1 MTTLKFGGFGTE
13 LAVLTETL
21 SYHVGWKTGLRSKA
35 QIFPK
40 FYPCSHFEKG
50 DKIHDMKVY
59 IQYIEQREKYQ
70 NNEKRISQIER
81 KRKLNI
87 AEIILLKN

>member
-1 MTTLKFGGFGTE
+1 MLAETQDWVVKLK
-13 LAVLTETL
+13 
-21 SYHVGWKTGLRSKA
+21 
-35 QIFPK
+35 
-40 FYPCSHFEKG
+40 CSHFEKG
-50 DKIHDMKVY
+50 DNIHDMKLY